1 MGPSRSRGHGRP
13 RFFNRPSLL
22 NAGYRDILSGCLF
35 FVDIFPSR
43 KTAFFLDADLKNSF
57 SSRKTPLFMDKARHI
72 NSSIRKNPCFTD
84 GTFKFPNLIRNLAEF
99 TDRTTL
105 PHPMNDLGGEELLYE
120 LQIRPFAFVAEVLVA
135 SEGCFSSQFYHFLE
149 EVRTVISY
157 KIMGEFVY
165 A

>member
-1 MGPSRSRGHGRP
+1 MDKARHI
-13 RFFNRPSLL
+13 NT
-22 NAGYRDILSGCLF
+22 LST
-35 FVDIFPSR
+35 
-43 KTAFFLDADLKNSF
+43 KE
-57 SSRKTPLFMDKARHI
+57 PLFMDKARHI
-72 NSSIRKNPCFTD
+72 NSPIRKTPCFTD
-84 GTFKFPNLIRNLAEF
+84 GTLKFARLIRNLAEF
-99 TDRTTL
+99 TDRTTF

-135 SEGCFSSQFYHFLE
+135 SEGCFSSQFYHFVE

>member
-1 MGPSRSRGHGRP
+1 
-13 RFFNRPSLL
+13 
-22 NAGYRDILSGCLF
+22 
-35 FVDIFPSR
+35 
-43 KTAFFLDADLKNSF
+43 
-57 SSRKTPLFMDKARHI
+57 MDRI
-72 NSSIRKNPCFTD
+72 IYMLCSIRKNPCFTD
-84 GTFKFPNLIRNLAEF
+84 GTFKFARLIRNLAEF
-99 TDRTTL
+99 TDRTTF

-135 SEGCFSSQFYHFLE
+135 SEGCFSSQFYHFVE

>member
-1 MGPSRSRGHGRP
+1 MDKARHI
-13 RFFNRPSLL
+13 NT
-22 NAGYRDILSGCLF
+22 LSTK
-35 FVDIFPSR
+35 V
-43 KTAFFLDADLKNSF
+43 
-57 SSRKTPLFMDKARHI
+57 PLFMDKARQI
-72 NSSIRKNPCFTD
+72 NTLSTEVPLFMDKAR
-84 GTFKFPNLIRNLAEF
+84 LIRNLAES
-99 TDRTTL
+99 TDRTTF

-135 SEGCFSSQFYHFLE
+135 SEGCFPSQFYHFIE